1 MHVKSCNK
9 HQGQLDLQSQESP
22 TPHHVNTKSLQRPI
36 TIEAG
41 PLNKRQWRERGS
53 LRYTR
58 ASLISCTWYFH
69 ISAFQYSRMSG
80 LLDLW
85 ISAFLDFRSYG
96 LCNVLNISRFCFSG
110 FRNFWVYDFLDFLC
124 SQRVD
129 NLQISSSNTFPN
141 QNKSKM
147 QVLWTLTLSSNVKLG
162 IAALRLIR
170 NYWFRKCRISQD
182 WHRMS
187 FELLRLCLHILEYRR
202 LRLFSFK
209 KLQSSDLV
217 GCKYVWGSCET

>member
-1 MHVKSCNK
+1 MQQTSRTAW
-9 HQGQLDLQSQESP
+9 SPIARTP

-58 ASLISCTWYFH
+58 ASLISCIWYFH

-96 LCNVLNISRFCFSG
+96 LCNVLNISRFGFSG
-110 FRNFWVYDFLDFLC
+110 FRNFWVYDFLDFLR

-129 NLQISSSNTFPN
+129 NLQILSSNTFPN

-182 WHRMS
+182 LHRMS

-209 KLQSSDLV
+209 KLQSLDLV